1 MSGLLAIYDAIL
13 SAMDIFSLLL
23 IALSLSMDCFAI
35 ALGISCSGKR
45 VSRTTVLRVAAAF
58 GGAQAVMPVIGW
70 LAGRSL
76 INIISAY
83 DHWVVFGLLLLVGA
97 HMIWESFHEE
107 EEGEKLDLT
116 RGWALMSLAVIT
128 SIDALATGLALAF
141 QNTNIA
147 VAAVAIGVV
156 TFMVVT
162 IGFIIGNRVGKLLGR
177 WAGVLGGLILIG
189 IGARV
194 LIEHLFG

>member
-1 MSGLLAIYDAIL
+1 
-13 SAMDIFSLLL
+13 MDFVSLLL

-45 VSRTTVLRVAAAF
+45 VSRAMVLRVASAF
-58 GGAQAVMPVIGW
+58 GLAQAVMPVIGW

-76 INIISAY
+76 VNLISSY
-83 DHWVVFGLLLLVGA
+83 DHWVVFGLLLAVGV

-116 RGWALMSLAVIT
+116 RGWALISLAVIT

-141 QNTNIA
+141 QQVNIL
-147 VAAVAIGVV
+147 AASLTIGAV
-156 TFMVVT
+156 TFLIVT
-162 IGFIIGNRVGKLLGR
+162 LGFFIGGKVGSLLGR

-189 IGARV
+189 IGMRV
-194 LIEHLFG
+194 LLEHVLGG

>member
-1 MSGLLAIYDAIL
+1 
-13 SAMDIFSLLL
+13 MDIFSLLL

-35 ALGISCSGKR
+35 ALGISCSGKK
-45 VSRTTVLRVAAAF
+45 VSRATVLRVAAAF
-58 GGAQAVMPVIGW
+58 GIAQAVMPVIGW

-76 INIISAY
+76 VNIISSY
-83 DHWVVFGLLLLVGA
+83 DHWVVFGLLLAVGA

-116 RGWALMSLAVIT
+116 RGWALISLAVIT

-141 QNTNIA
+141 QQVNIA
-147 VAAVAIGVV
+147 VAAASIGAV
-156 TFMVVT
+156 TFVVVIMGLV
-162 IGFIIGNRVGKLLGR
+162 IGGKVGEWLGR

-189 IGARV
+189 IGTRV
-194 LIEHLFG
+194 LLEHLLG